1 MLPAATGAP
10 LPWWF
15 PASAAFW
22 RHGDVYGDAGRRTDG
37 KTLSPTL
44 APWARAA
51 LPAPLRR
58 WLPGSGAAYER
69 VQGSGDG
76 GDPGFGGAEVSG
88 EAGAGGDGRH
98 GEGRDAGED
107 ARDIEEQAAAP
118 VAARLSG
125 LWKVYGKKVAVRDLS
140 LELHQGE
147 ILALLGH
154 NGAGKTS
161 AMGMLT
167 GLIRPSAGAC
177 AVMGHSLAMQ
187 PRAARFH
194 LGYCPQS
201 NVLFDALTPREH
213 LVRTCAPDMHGR
225 CLADPSSGLG
235 SCWLSTQLE
244 LCPGCRPVHFRRRKL
259 MMQRAAGYARPAS
272 LSKQMHCMTS
282 RHVAQAIRR
291 NLQCPLLHYLRA
303 LRTVTRVLAAACAQ
317 VLFAAVKGITNG
329 AARAEAAASM
339 LAAVGLEE
347 KAECGAGTLSG
358 GSKRKLQVGIA
369 LLAGSR
375 VVLLD
380 EPSSGAPSP
389 RTHSTLIGEH
399 AFGCQAHS
407 QGYCWQD
414 PRVFCTSHTSE
425 HSHRSPVQPD
435 QVLS

>member
-22 RHGDVYGDAGRRTDG
+22 RHGDVYGDATQGSG
-37 KTLSPTL
+37 SKALSPTL
-44 APWARAA
+44 APWARRA

-58 WLPGSGAAYER
+58 WLPGGGAAYER

-76 GDPGFGGAEVSG
+76 GDPGYGSPEANG

-98 GEGRDAGED
+98 GEDHDAGED
-107 ARDIEEQAAAP
+107 ARDVEEQAAAP

-167 GLIRPSAGAC
+167 GLIRPTAGGC
-177 AVMGHSLAMQ
+177 AVMGHSLAAQ
-187 PRAARFH
+187 PHAARAH
-194 LGYCPQS
+194 IGYCPQS

-213 LVRTCAPDMHGR
+213 L
-225 CLADPSSGLG
+225 
-235 SCWLSTQLE
+235 E
-244 LCPGCRPVHFRRRKL
+244 LFG
-259 MMQRAAGYARPAS
+259 
-272 LSKQMHCMTS
+272 
-282 RHVAQAIRR
+282 
-291 NLQCPLLHYLRA
+291 
-303 LRTVTRVLAAACAQ
+303 
-317 VLFAAVKGITNG
+317 AVKGISNG
-329 AARAEAAASM
+329 AERAEAAASM
-339 LAAVGLEE
+339 LEAVGLGE
-347 KAECGAGTLSG
+347 KAECAAGTLSG

-369 LLAGSR
+369 LLADSR

-380 EPSSGAPSP
+380 EPSSGVDPAS
-389 RTHSTLIGEH
+389 RQALWAILLASKAQRALLLTTHFLDEADALADRVAILREGRLAALGPALALKARYCNGLTLTVTTALEGAATDVPALERLLARH
-399 AFGCQAHS
+399 VAGARRLRWS
-407 QGYCWQD
+407 GAEL
-414 PRVFCTSHTSE
+414 V
-425 HSHRSPVQPD
+425 RS
-435 QVLS
+435 LCFSCGKI